1 MSHRYRK
8 MQADIESV
16 IDVCE
21 KDPTCPFTEFE
32 QGENTFSFT
41 CRKNDEAV
49 VFTFHMSDDY
59 PDHTMLSTSD
69 NPHNPE
75 MKNERIPYIFTQIA
89 AACWKKLDL
98 NLPTSVSNDESME
111 SLDIEENNRP
121 NYNTME
127 SMESHYSDCAE
138 EFEDLDDA
146 DEEDFEVEAYAT
158 EEEEEVHT
166 NSVLADDLDQVKV
179 RFGEEAVNTRTF
191 GAIDDIDV
199 ELNLDVSFID
209 EEIAKA
215 WKVNRTEPI
224 VVRLHCSLSRYLDA
238 TEPKVE
244 VFQPSNKEKFG
255 LGAQL
260 RKILEQ
266 FLSTHW
272 KELSNDNVQARHI
285 ILSNDLHSESSNSSS
300 PPCKKLNTGGQAC
313 TRSVSVDESMIA
325 KVTEM
330 GFSSDVAHR
339 ALIVTRS
346 NIDEA
351 VNLLLNQPESVID
364 VQIPQDNNANKKP
377 KSKLFSR
384 QKSVPSSSSSNMFI
398 DPNFGV
404 SDEIHLM
411 PSLTQNGKNAKNV
424 PTLDYGFLVQVMLY
438 IRNRIP
444 TLNEYCVVC
453 DEPHV
458 FQNGAMLKPAVCAR
472 ELCVFAFQ
480 NLGVMQDAA
489 EDIATGAE
497 VVDLLV
503 AIASS
508 AVRSPRRDLIFDPYP
523 MIVDPQNPR
532 EFAFNPKKKN
542 FNRVTKALDSFI
554 SVREMTQIASSM
566 EMKKRMDK
574 EDCMA
579 YPLFQW
585 IISSN
590 RSHIVKLPDARQIK
604 FMHTPHQFLLCS
616 SPPAKEAAFRSA
628 KKEQG
633 SVFAFHGSHIENW
646 HSIMRHGLIVASG
659 TKHQMHGSAYGKGI
673 YLSPNASMSFGY
685 SGMGHSYHRPKH
697 VSQPSPSVQKPK
709 SKSSRFLQSK
719 NLTCIALCEVI
730 NGKDLRKNGNIW
742 VCPNPDLVCT
752 RFFFVYEDGQV
763 GDSSVDTTV
772 ERFQREVLKAIGNQ
786 TYDS

>member
-1 MSHRYRK
+1 MSHRHKK
-8 MQADIESV
+8 MQADIKCVE
-16 IDVCE
+16 DACNG
-21 KDPTCPFTEFE
+21 DPTCPFTDFE
-32 QGENTFSFT
+32 HGENTFSFT
-41 CRKNDEAV
+41 CTKKDNKV

-59 PDHTMLSTSD
+59 PDHTMLSSSD

-75 MKNERIPYIFTQIA
+75 VKNERIPLIFAEIA
-89 AACWKKLDL
+89 ADLWKKMDL
-98 NLPTSVSNDESME
+98 KLPTTIMNDDSME
-111 SLDIEENNRP
+111 SKDENRP
-121 NYNTME
+121 DFVTME
-127 SMESHYSDCAE
+127 SVESHYSDCVE
-138 EFEDLDDA
+138 DVDDLD
-146 DEEDFEVEAYAT
+146 DEEDFEIEAYAT
-158 EEEEEVHT
+158 EEDEDIHT
-166 NSVLADDLDQVKV
+166 NPVLAQDLDQVRL
-179 RFGEEAVNTRTF
+179 RFGDDAVNTRTF

-199 ELNLDVSFID
+199 ELNLDVSFLD
-209 EEIAKA
+209 EEIATA
-215 WKVNRTEPI
+215 WKVNRHEPV

-266 FLSTHW
+266 FLSDHW
-272 KELSNDNVQARHI
+272 KELSNDSVQTKHNALNGGLNFETTH
-285 ILSNDLHSESSNSSS
+285 SSS
-300 PPCKKLNTGGQAC
+300 PPCKKLNTGQPQFSH
-313 TRSVSVDESMIA
+313 SVSVDDGMIH
-325 KVTEM
+325 KVTDM
-330 GFSSDVAHR
+330 GFSAEVAHK

-351 VNLLLNQPESVID
+351 VNLLLNQPESIID
-364 VQIPQDNNANKKP
+364 VQIPQDSAMNKRN

-384 QKSVPSSSSSNMFI
+384 QRSVPTSSTSAMFV

-404 SDEIHLM
+404 NDEIHLL
-411 PSLTQNGKNAKNV
+411 PSLTQNGKNAKNI
-424 PTLDYGFLVQVMLY
+424 PTLEYGFLVQAMLY
-438 IRNRIP
+438 VRNRIP

-489 EDIATGAE
+489 DDIATGAE

-503 AIASS
+503 AMANA
-508 AVRSPRRDLIFDPYP
+508 AVRSARKELIFDPYP

-542 FNRVTKALDSFI
+542 FNRATKALDNFI
-554 SVREMTQIASSM
+554 SVREMMQISSST

-574 EDCMA
+574 EDPLA

-590 RSHIVKLPDARQIK
+590 RSHIVKLPESRQIR
-604 FMHTPHQFLLCS
+604 FMHTAHQFLLCS
-616 SPPAKEAAFRSA
+616 SPPAKEAAFRTH
-628 KKEQG
+628 KKELG

-646 HSIMRHGLIVASG
+646 HSIMRHGLINASG

-673 YLSPNASMSFGY
+673 YLSPNASVSFGY
-685 SGMGHSYHRPKH
+685 SGMGHGYHRPIGGKTQ
-697 VSQPSPSVQKPK
+697 SSSAPSK
-709 SKSSRFLQSK
+709 SKQKSSRFLQSK

-730 NGKDLRKNGNIW
+730 NSKDLRKNGNIW
-742 VCPNPDLVCT
+742 VCPNQDHVCT

-772 ERFQREVLKAIGNQ
+772 ERFQREILKAIGNQ